1 MLRINSPCGRRGSGG
16 WRQEWPSGSILF
28 LFVQVSQNPVYDVL
42 LLKTPVRRIGN
53 DSDRPTATTADLDID
68 AENAFKALSPR
79 HGCMALGW

>member
-28 LFVQVSQNPVYDVL
+28 LFVQVSQHPVYDVL
-42 LLKTPVRRIGN
+42 LLNTRN

>member
-1 MLRINSPCGRRGSGG
+1 
-16 WRQEWPSGSILF
+16 
-28 LFVQVSQNPVYDVL
+28 VSQNPVYDVL